1 MNRVSVTIAVNGQP
15 FTASIEPRQHLA
27 DFLRETVGLTGT
39 HLGCEQG
46 VCGACTVEIDGR
58 PQRSCI
64 AFAAA
69 CDGSSV
75 RTVEGF
81 DDDPTMQELREA
93 FSTHHGLQ
101 CGFCTPGMLIT
112 SRDIVR
118 RCGETDERT
127 IREELSGN
135 LCRCTGYMG
144 IVAAVGSVCRGK
156 APQVKAPPA
165 ATPVRAAAVHLPEP
179 AMAATAPR
187 SAARPSAAPAPAA
200 AAFGASAATTAGD
213 GAGWTA
219 IDQSITVAATPDAVW
234 EALGDVRR
242 VASCLPGAEVET
254 LEGEA
259 LTGRMSVRFGPIKAR
274 FAGEGTVRRDEPART
289 GRVTGAGRDSG
300 SGSQAAGEVVY
311 RVAAAERPD
320 STTVAVTIRYRLT
333 GTLAQFSRGAL
344 VQDFVR
350 RMAETFA
357 ANLSASLAPG
367 ADGIPPQAVKP
378 AEMNVLAMLVSVV
391 AGRIRRLFAGR

>member
-1 MNRVSVTIAVNGQP
+1 MNRVSVTITVNGQP
-15 FTASIEPRQHLA
+15 VTASVEPRQHLA

-69 CDGSSV
+69 CDGSTV

-81 DDDPTMQELREA
+81 DDDPTMRELREA

-156 APQVKAPPA
+156 TPEVEAPPV
-165 ATPVRAAAVHLPEP
+165 ATPVPATAAAPARQLEP
-179 AMAATAPR
+179 ATA
-187 SAARPSAAPAPAA
+187 SVTAARPSVSPAPAAPAPAA
-200 AAFGASAATTAGD
+200 PVAMPAGD
-213 GAGWTA
+213 SAGWTA
-219 IDQSITVAATPDAVW
+219 IDQTITVDAAPDAVW

-242 VASCLPGAEVET
+242 VAACLPGAEVET
-254 LEGEA
+254 LEGET

-274 FAGEGTVRRDEPART
+274 FAGEGTVRRDDPART
-289 GRVTGAGRDSG
+289 GRVTGAGRDTG

-311 RVAAAERPD
+311 RVAGGERPD
-320 STTVAVTIRYRLT
+320 SATVAVTIRYRLT

-357 ANLSASLAPG
+357 ANLSASLTARTGEAP
-367 ADGIPPQAVKP
+367 PPAAKP
-378 AEMNVLAMLVSVV
+378 VEMNVLAMLVSVL
-391 AGRIRRLFAGR
+391 AGRIKRLFTGG